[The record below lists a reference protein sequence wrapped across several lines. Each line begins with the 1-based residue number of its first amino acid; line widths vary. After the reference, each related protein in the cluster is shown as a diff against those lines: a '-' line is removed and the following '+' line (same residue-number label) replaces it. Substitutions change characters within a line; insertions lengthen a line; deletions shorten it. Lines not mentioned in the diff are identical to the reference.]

1 MGHTM
6 TDSVLLKDFCGTER
20 AREIWSDENM
30 LAKWLEYWAA
40 LAQAE
45 EEFGIVPNGVSAAI
59 RNVKVSDFDLD
70 LMPVSYT
77 HLPAAYKRQELK
89 HPKQMQ
95 RK

>member
-1 MGHTM
+1 
-6 TDSVLLKDFCGTER
+6 
-20 AREIWSDENM
+20 M

-70 LMPVSYT
+70 LMHDKIMEST
-77 HLPAAYKRQELK
+77 HPCIPAIWQLEKICPNGLGKWVHWALLSRI
-89 HPKQMQ
+89 
-95 RK
+95 